1 MDLQTIIILIIEFT
15 RNILS
20 IVKEVMC
27 MFKYLFSN
35 RAGQFLVLGILFIL
49 IGFSLNLFTNIDNS
63 ISFYIAIFFLG
74 FFAAKNAVT
83 ETIKEKSPNVDLLMI
98 LAAIGAVIINY
109 ESEGALLLLI
119 FAGAEVLENYATKK
133 STTAISELMSHI
145 PSTAR
150 LINNDG
156 EVTEVPTEELIK
168 GNIVLV
174 SKGEQI
180 PIDGYIDRKSFVN
193 ESALTGESVPVVKE
207 SNSEVFAG
215 TINEG
220 NSFNLKVSKKSDE
233 TVFSNIIR
241 MVEEAQ
247 NSPSKVSKIID
258 RIESKYVISVLI
270 GVPIFIVILYTFV
283 DLSFSES
290 FYRGMVM
297 LTVASPCALVASATP
312 ATLSAISNG
321 ARNGILF
328 KGGAAME
335 SLSTMD
341 ILFSDKTGTLTYGDF
356 QVIDYTAD
364 EEVLKEVVSIEQHS
378 SHPIAEAIVK
388 RFASLN
394 LDSVD
399 QTEPVEEIVGSGMKK
414 GDIIIGK
421 PDAFKDFKDPF
432 DYTSKMIDGNTNI
445 FVGKNQDIIGY
456 FSLADQVR
464 SESVQA
470 VDSFQKEGVEVILL
484 TGDNETVGKKVADEV
499 GISTFYASSL
509 PEDKVRHVNES
520 QNKEHVV
527 GMIGDG
533 INDAPALANAN
544 IGIAMGSGS
553 SVAMESSDVVIV
565 KNNLQKLFYSFKLS
579 RRLNKIIIGNITF
592 SISVILILVTL
603 NIFGLLNLPTAVL
616 FHEGSTI
623 LVILN
628 GLRLLRPGKDKNVS
642 ETTEMS
648 YETN

>member
-1 MDLQTIIILIIEFT
+1 MDLQTIIILI
-15 RNILS
+15 RLLAGNILS
-20 IVKEVMC
+20 NVKEVVC

-150 LINNDG
+150 LVNNG

-180 PIDGYIDRKSFVN
+180 PIDGHIDRKSFVN

-220 NSFNLKVSKKSDE
+220 NSFNLKVSKTSDE

-247 NSPSKVSKIID
+247 NRPSKVSKIID

-335 SLSTMD
+335 TLSTMD

-356 QVIDYTAD
+356 KVIDYVAD
-364 EEVLKEVVSIEQHS
+364 EEILKEVVSIEQHS

-388 RFASLN
+388 KFASLN
-394 LDSVD
+394 LESVD

-414 GDIIIGK
+414 GDIIVGK

-432 DYTSKMIDGNTNI
+432 DYTAKMIDGNTNI
-445 FVGKNQDIIGY
+445 FVGKNQNIIGY

-520 QNKEHVV
+520 QNKEHIV

-579 RRLNKIIIGNITF
+579 RRLNRIILGNITF

-628 GLRLLRPGKDKNVS
+628 GLRLLRSGKDKNVS
-642 ETTEMS
+642 KTTEIA